1 MISSRITNIKK
12 DFGDRDIEYLVA
24 RKDMVSLLYFSLFSN
39 YVILEQHAEENAY
52 IGYLDQKT

>member
-1 MISSRITNIKK
+1 MKK

-52 IGYLDQKT
+52 IGYLGQKT